1 MGEYFGTF
9 VSTFLALSSRPS
21 DPDPCVPQVTF
32 TKFENLKLILTGLVS
47 LSLFL
52 PQSSTWSIFD
62 VFTMKLFN
70 SFVKVT
76 RKALHGFKFFIV
88 FLKYLL
94 SGPYKMTQ
102 TAALDAY
109 RGGATVDKVR

>member
-1 MGEYFGTF
+1 
-9 VSTFLALSSRPS
+9 
-21 DPDPCVPQVTF
+21 
-32 TKFENLKLILTGLVS
+32 
-47 LSLFL
+47 
-52 PQSSTWSIFD
+52 
-62 VFTMKLFN
+62 MKLFN
-70 SFVKVT
+70 SFEKVT